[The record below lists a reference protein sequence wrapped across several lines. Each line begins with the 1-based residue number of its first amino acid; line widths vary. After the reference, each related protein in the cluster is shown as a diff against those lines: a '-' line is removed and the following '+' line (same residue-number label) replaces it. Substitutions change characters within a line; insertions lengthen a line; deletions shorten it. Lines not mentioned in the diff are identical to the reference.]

1 MRTKLFTLFILFA
14 FNINISAQNARN
26 ILDRASETY
35 NNAGAV
41 TASFTLDTKDL
52 KAKEKYSYDGKV
64 SMKGNKFK
72 IEIPDAI
79 TWFDGTTQWVYVKDT
94 EEVNIS
100 NPTGEELQAI
110 SPSVLFSIYKKGFNL
125 SYKGVKRIN
134 GKTVDEIEL
143 TPQKKGGDFSKIVVE
158 IDQSNNLFSK
168 ISVTDKSGLLN
179 VLTIRNYQKGVGI
192 ADSVFQFNKNEYPR
206 AEIVDLR

>member
-1 MRTKLFTLFILFA
+1 MKTKLFTLLILAVFT
-14 FNINISAQNARN
+14 ISLSAQNARA
-26 ILDRASETY
+26 ILDKASDAY
-35 NNAGAV
+35 NKAGAV
-41 TASFTLDTKDL
+41 TASFTLDIKDQ
-52 KAKEKYSYDGKV
+52 KANQNSFDGKV

-79 TWFDGTTQWVYVKDT
+79 TWFDGTTQWVYIKDT

-125 SYKGVKRIN
+125 SYKGAKKAN

-143 TPQKKGGDFSKIVVE
+143 IPQKKGGEFTKIVVE
-158 IDQSNNLFSK
+158 VDQANNLFSK
-168 ISVTDKSGLLN
+168 ITVTDRSGLQN
-179 VLTIRNYQKGVGI
+179 VVTIRNYQKGAAI
-192 ADSVFQFNKNEYPR
+192 NDSIFQFNKNDYPR
-206 AEIVDLR
+206 VEIVDLR